1 MVEWAATDDRLH
13 AFGERA
19 TVAIGVDGWRPGGD
33 PPTLGSRVDAVAVGS
48 AHGLGLPDGSPLLV
62 DGEQRVAGERL
73 SGGAHE
79 VAVDAALE
87 TSVAFEG
94 PAALE
99 GDEEPWL
106 RFPERTA
113 VAVGFRE
120 SLPPRE
126 TVTVP
131 ATASGLARAVTVAAR
146 THETDGPE
154 RSHPGY
160 RPRTPRVTFGG
171 DAVDPDPVP
180 GAPTVTVRAD
190 PAAVLV
196 AAPLSYYLGAD
207 LEVEAGPPTVRHDG
221 FEHEFGRLPAFAEE
235 AGDLLRRLCGLDVRL
250 RSVPGETG
258 PLSVDVGDAERLREA
273 APTERLRAVL
283 SADAPSGPTWPLVT
297 YVDDE
302 VRNGRYLPFLLDRLS
317 LVHPAEASELD
328 PQALLKRSLDEFFR
342 GETASVE
349 AVDPSLTDSR
359 FHAWRGE
366 GTPVEAFTLLGDG
379 GRRTGETFEVAVV
392 CNDEAMR
399 SEGSVADVYRRRL
412 ADRDVDVRVH
422 DRLPT
427 AELAALFERST
438 DLVHFIGHCEVGGLV
453 CPDGHLAAADI
464 DACGAD
470 AFFLNACGSY
480 HEGYDLVRRGA
491 SVGAVT
497 LTAVLDDQ
505 AVSVGTA
512 FAELLA
518 DGFTFDRALTMA
530 RGEILAGRDY
540 AVVGDGT
547 HRLRPPRG
555 VADVFEVEAMD
566 DGFSV
571 GYDATPPDGAGRRY
585 VDPFD
590 GAEHPCG
597 TTTRATLGRAELR
610 ELLERYA
617 SPVRYEGQL
626 RRTGEVARELA
637 D

>member
-1 MVEWAATDDRLH
+1 M
-13 AFGERA
+13 
-19 TVAIGVDGWRPGGD
+19 
-33 PPTLGSRVDAVAVGS
+33 
-48 AHGLGLPDGSPLLV
+48 
-62 DGEQRVAGERL
+62 
-73 SGGAHE
+73 
-79 VAVDAALE
+79 
-87 TSVAFEG
+87 
-94 PAALE
+94 
-99 GDEEPWL
+99 
-106 RFPERTA
+106 
-113 VAVGFRE
+113 
-120 SLPPRE
+120 
-126 TVTVP
+126 TVP

-235 AGDLLRRLCGLDVRL
+235 AGDLLRQLCGLDVRL

-273 APTERLRAVL
+273 TPTERLRAVL
-283 SADAPSGPTWPLVT
+283 SADAPSGPTWPLAT

-366 GTPVEAFTLLGDG
+366 GTPVGAFTLLGDG

-422 DRLPT
+422 NRLTT

-518 DGFTFDRALTMA
+518 DGFTFDRALTLA
-530 RGEILAGRDY
+530 RGEILVGRDY

-555 VADVFEVEAMD
+555 VADVFEVGAMD

-610 ELLERYA
+610 ELLERYV

-626 RRTGEVARELA
+626 RWTDDVARELA

>member
-13 AFGERA
+13 VFGERA

-48 AHGLGLPDGSPLLV
+48 AHGLRLPDGSPLLV

-113 VAVGFRE
+113 VTVGFRE

-126 TVTVP
+126 TVTIP

-273 APTERLRAVL
+273 TPTERLRAVL

-412 ADRDVDVRVH
+412 ANRDVDVRVH

-530 RGEILAGRDY
+530 RGEILASRDY

-555 VADVFEVEAMD
+555 VADVFEVKSMD

-626 RRTGEVARELA
+626 RWTDEVARELA

>member
-1 MVEWAATDDRLH
+1 MVEWAATNDRLH

-19 TVAIGVDGWRPGGD
+19 TVAIGADDWRPGGD

-73 SGGAHE
+73 SDGAHE

-113 VAVGFRE
+113 VTVGFRE
-120 SLPPRE
+120 SLPPRK

-171 DAVDPDPVP
+171 DAVDPDPVS

-235 AGDLLRRLCGLDVRL
+235 AGDLLRQLCGLDVRL

-283 SADAPSGPTWPLVT
+283 SDDAPSGPTWPLAT

-302 VRNGRYLPFLLDRLS
+302 VRNGRYLHFLLDRLS

-359 FHAWRGE
+359 FHAWRGG

-379 GRRTGETFEVAVV
+379 SRRTGETFEVAVV

-555 VADVFEVEAMD
+555 VADVFEVEATD

-571 GYDATPPDGAGRRY
+571 SYDATPPDGAGRRY

-626 RRTGEVARELA
+626 RWTDEVARELA

>member
-19 TVAIGVDGWRPGGD
+19 TVAIGVDDWRPGGD

-87 TSVAFEG
+87 TSVTFEG

-113 VAVGFRE
+113 VTVGFRE

-273 APTERLRAVL
+273 TPTERLRAVL
-283 SADAPSGPTWPLVT
+283 SADAPSGPTWPLAT

-518 DGFTFDRALTMA
+518 DGFTFDRALTLA

-626 RRTGEVARELA
+626 RRTDEVARELA